1 MQINTDVK
9 RTYLPESLQ
18 INSWEDIAGFFEELA
33 DRNIKN
39 PDDLRQWFRDRSELE
54 AFISEDAG
62 WRYIRM
68 TCDTANEE
76 YQKAYS
82 YFISEIEPKIAP
94 FSNKLNKKALES
106 PFLDDLRQKE
116 GYGIMIREM
125 EKDVQVFREENIRLK
140 SEAAN
145 LSKEY
150 GNITGAMTV
159 EIDGHELTLQQ
170 AAVILES
177 KDREKRKEAYE
188 KIQKRRLQDNDKLN
202 ELYTKLIHL
211 RHQMAKNAGFDNY
224 RDYMFTAMGRFDY
237 EPQDCFDFHASV
249 KEEIV
254 PLLNNFAEERKQKL
268 QLDSLRPYD
277 KAVDPS
283 GKDPL
288 KPFSNTD
295 ELTEKSI
302 EVFSKIDPFLG
313 DCLATMRNIK
323 HLDLGSR
330 KGKAPGGYNY
340 KRIQKN
346 TPNT

>member
-1 MQINTDVK
+1 MQINTEVK
-9 RTYLPESLQ
+9 RTYLPELLQ

-39 PDDLRQWFRDRSELE
+39 ADDLRQWFRDRSELE

-76 YQKAYS
+76 YQNAYS

-177 KDREKRKEAYE
+177 KDRKKRKEAYE
-188 KIQKRRLQDNDKLN
+188 KIQKRRLQDKDKLN

-254 PLLNNFAEERKQKL
+254 P
-268 QLDSLRPYD
+268 Y
-277 KAVDPS
+277 
-283 GKDPL
+283 
-288 KPFSNTD
+288 
-295 ELTEKSI
+295 
-302 EVFSKIDPFLG
+302 
-313 DCLATMRNIK
+313 
-323 HLDLGSR
+323 
-330 KGKAPGGYNY
+330 
-340 KRIQKN
+340 
-346 TPNT
+346 